1 MSYSAFGHDQVHL
14 YYCIFMISWKIFL
27 KHLETSQRTFEENR
41 TQNSSSV
48 DMCTVILRQN
58 DPQLSKREV
67 YLSDAHWSV
76 CTLFSISNFSWNT
89 DKAMKQ
95 SPFDRF
101 CHEDREQLFLQAE
114 HAKGE
119 LCVTIANWGW
129 EDIFLQWL
137 DVTANKKDNFFPF
150 IFIGWRLITLQYCSG
165 FCHSLTWINHGITCI
180 PSPDPPSYPPLQTR
194 NK

>member
-1 MSYSAFGHDQVHL
+1 MSYSAFGHDQVHI
-14 YYCIFMISWKIFL
+14 YYCVFMISWKIFS
-27 KHLETSQRTFEENR
+27 KHLETSQRTFEETR
-41 TQNSSSV
+41 TQTPV
-48 DMCTVILRQN
+48 LWTCVQVILRQN
-58 DPQLSKREV
+58 DPQLLKRKV
-67 YLSDAHWSV
+67 HLSNAHWWV

-89 DKAMKQ
+89 VTGNAMKH

-137 DVTANKKDNFFPF
+137 DVSANKKDKFV
-150 IFIGWRLITLQYCSG
+150 
-165 FCHSLTWINHGITCI
+165 
-180 PSPDPPSYPPLQTR
+180 QTR
-194 NK
+194 NT